1 MNNLNS
7 KSWAYAKFNND
18 FIFIETYS
26 GYFNCLP
33 DPEGK
38 RFFLSH
44 SSANKELGGS
54 VLEALA
60 VSRMIDPKEDMDFFD
75 LRGRVAIQYNEW
87 IADVMIRFSYKTKRA
102 LFKDMKRCSMDAV
115 DGLITIRPSHHEKL
129 EAWSGKGITEKDYVL
144 ISSSSS
150 LNDIGAALRL
160 AFSRCT

>member
-1 MNNLNS
+1 MNNLNN
-7 KSWAYAKFNND
+7 KSWAYVKFNDD

-44 SSANKELGGS
+44 SSADSELGGS
-54 VLEALA
+54 VLDSLA
-60 VSRMIDPKEDMDFFD
+60 VSRMIDPKEDLGFFD

-87 IADVMIRFSYKTKRA
+87 IADVMIRFGYKTKRA
-102 LFKDMKRCSMDAV
+102 LFKDMKSCSMDAV

-129 EAWSGKGITEKDYVL
+129 EAWSGKGITEKDYVV

-150 LNDIGAALRL
+150 LDDIGAALRL

>member
-1 MNNLNS
+1 MNK
-7 KSWAYAKFNND
+7 KSWAYVKFNND

-44 SSANKELGGS
+44 SSADRELGGS

-60 VSRMIDPKEDMDFFD
+60 VSRIIDPKESPEFFD
-75 LRGRVAIQYNEW
+75 FRGRVSIQYNEW
-87 IADVMIRFSYKTKRA
+87 VASLMVKFGYKTKRA
-102 LFKDMKRCSMDAV
+102 LFKDMKSCSMDAV
-115 DGLITIRPSHHEKL
+115 DGIITMRPSHHEKL
-129 EAWSGKGITEKDYVL
+129 EAWSGKGITEKDCVV
-144 ISSSSS
+144 ISSGSS
-150 LNDIGAALRL
+150 LDKIGVALRL